1 VVNDERVGTVLIER
15 YILKQLARPFLLG
28 VFVVTFLLSMDF
40 LLDYLDLFLGKGID
54 LISVL
59 KLFFLGLG
67 WMLALS
73 VPCGVLVGVLM
84 TYGRLAQDSEI
95 VAMRASG
102 ISPLRAVRPTFIA
115 GLGLF
120 VAMVFFHNDV
130 LPDMNHAFANLM
142 LAINK
147 KRPTAE
153 IQEGVFIDN
162 FPGYNL
168 FIGHLDD
175 RTGKMRDILIYDSSR
190 KEESARTIRA
200 RRGRLEFD
208 PGTGILSLHLED
220 GEIHEAA
227 RDRGPVYRKMDFQ
240 RQTLNIHGIREALEQ
255 SGRRSRGQREMDIAA
270 MQVKVGELQEERG
283 RYDERCRAALEEL
296 GLSQVEDLP
305 GVETARPWYA
315 GLAALVGRRPP
326 ASQALPDSF
335 WTPPRRRLAEEAK
348 LTHMQAEAASKK
360 INQYWVEI
368 HKKYSIPFA
377 CVVFT
382 LIGAPLGI
390 RARRG
395 GLAAGFISVGFF
407 IFYYLCLVGGE
418 QLADRRYADPWIS
431 MWLPNIVL
439 GLLGLWLTAR
449 VCQYRPPWRRRTRA
463 GSARA

>member
-1 VVNDERVGTVLIER
+1 MLIER

-54 LISVL
+54 LGSVL

-95 VAMRASG
+95 IAMRASG
-102 ISPLRAVRPTFIA
+102 ISPLRAVRPTIVA
-115 GLGLF
+115 GLALF

-147 KRPTAE
+147 KRPTVE
-153 IQEGVFIDN
+153 IQEGVFIDS

-168 FIGHLDD
+168 FIGNLDD
-175 RTGKMRDILIYDSSR
+175 RTGLMRDILIYDSSR
-190 KEESARTIRA
+190 KDEAPRTIRA

-208 PGTGILSLHLED
+208 PATGVLSLHLED
-220 GEIHEAA
+220 GEIHEAG
-227 RDRGPVYRKMDFQ
+227 RDRSPVYRKMDFQ
-240 RQTLNIHGIREALEQ
+240 RQTLNIRVIQEALDQ
-255 SGRRSRGQREMDIAA
+255 SGRRTRGQRELDIPA
-270 MQVKVGELQEERG
+270 MKIKVAELEEERA
-283 RYDERCRAALEEL
+283 RYDERCRAALEKL
-296 GLSQVEDLP
+296 GLDSVAELP
-305 GVETARPWYA
+305 GVEVARPWHLK
-315 GLAALVGRRPP
+315 LAALVRGRPP
-326 ASQALPDSF
+326 APPALPDSF
-335 WTPPRRRLAEEAK
+335 WTPVNRRLAEEAK
-348 LTHMQAEAASKK
+348 LTQMQSTAASKK
-360 INQYWVEI
+360 VSQYWVEI

-382 LIGAPLGI
+382 LVGAPLGI

-418 QLADRRYADPWIS
+418 QLADRDYADPWLA

-439 GLLGLWLTAR
+439 GVLGAWLTAK
-449 VCQYRPPWRRRTRA
+449 VCQYRPPWRRRTP
-463 GSARA
+463 GQGARARAWA

>member
-1 VVNDERVGTVLIER
+1 VLIER
-15 YILKQLARPFLLG
+15 YILRQLVRPFLLG
-28 VFVVTFLLSMDF
+28 VFIVTFLLSMDF
-40 LLDYLDLFLGKGID
+40 LFDYLDLFLGKGID

-102 ISPLRAVRPTFIA
+102 ISPMRAVRPTFVA

-120 VAMVFFHNDV
+120 VLMVFFHNDV

-153 IQEGVFIDN
+153 IQEGVFIDS

-175 RTGKMRDILIYDSSR
+175 RTGLMRDILIYDSSR
-190 KEESARTIRA
+190 KDEAPRTIRA

-208 PGTGILSLHLED
+208 PATGTLSLKLED

-227 RDRGPVYRKMDFQ
+227 RDRGEVYRKMDFQ
-240 RQTLNIHGIREALEQ
+240 HQTLNIHGVQEALEQ
-255 SGRRSRGQREMDIAA
+255 SGRHSRGQREMNIAA
-270 MQVKVGELQEERG
+270 MKSKIAELE
-283 RYDERCRAALEEL
+283 DER
-296 GLSQVEDLP
+296 
-305 GVETARPWYA
+305 ARCDEPARRWYA

-326 ASQALPDSF
+326 EAPAPPDSF
-335 WTPPRRRLAEEAK
+335 WTPVNRRIAEEAK
-348 LTHMQAEAASKK
+348 LTGMQSEAASKK

-382 LIGAPLGI
+382 LVGAPLGI

-395 GLAAGFISVGFF
+395 GLAAGFISVAFF
-407 IFYYLCLVGGE
+407 VFYYLCLVGGE
-418 QLADRRYADPWIS
+418 QLADRDYADPWFA

-439 GLLGLWLTAR
+439 GALGLWLTAR
-449 VCQYRPPWRRRTRA
+449 VCQYRPPWQRRAWGR
-463 GSARA
+463 SA

>member
-1 VVNDERVGTVLIER
+1 MQAVNGEPDDKVLIER
-15 YILKQLARPFLLG
+15 YILKQLVPPFLLG

-54 LISVL
+54 LTSVL

-95 VAMRASG
+95 IAMRASG
-102 ISPLRAVRPTFIA
+102 ISPLRAVRPALIA
-115 GLGLF
+115 GLALF

-147 KRPTAE
+147 KRPTVE
-153 IQEGVFIDN
+153 IQEGVFINN

-168 FIGHLDD
+168 FIGNLDD
-175 RTGKMRDILIYDSSR
+175 RTGLMRDILIYDSSR
-190 KEESARTIRA
+190 KDEAPRTIRA
-200 RRGRLEFD
+200 RRGRLDFD
-208 PGTGILSLHLED
+208 PATGVLSLHLED
-220 GEIHEAA
+220 GEIHETG
-227 RDRGPVYRKMDFQ
+227 RDRSPIYRKMDFQ
-240 RQTLNIHGIREALEQ
+240 HQTLNIRGIQETLDE
-255 SGRRSRGQREMDIAA
+255 SGRRTRGQREMDIPA
-270 MQVKVGELQEERG
+270 MKAKVAELDEERL
-283 RYDERCRAALEEL
+283 RYVERCQAALEKL
-296 GLSQVEDLP
+296 GLASVAALP
-305 GVETARPWYA
+305 GVQPTRPWYA
-315 GLAALVGRRPP
+315 GLAALVSGGRP
-326 ASQALPDSF
+326 ASPALPDSF
-335 WTPPRRRLAEEAK
+335 WTPANRRLAEEAK
-348 LTHMQAEAASKK
+348 LTRLQAQAASKK

-377 CVVFT
+377 SVVFT
-382 LIGAPLGI
+382 LVGAPLGI

-418 QLADRRYADPWIS
+418 QLADRNYADPWLA

-439 GLLGLWLTAR
+439 GALGVWLTAK
-449 VCQYRPPWRRRTRA
+449 VCQYRLPWQRRARGR
-463 GSARA
+463 SA